1 MFGHNALPG
10 QVWIWLLFLL
20 WYGSWIYN
28 YLCNPCLSPLT
39 LWVRTPLMWG
49 VLYTALCDKVCQW
62 LATGRWSSPGT
73 PVSSTNK
80 TDVHDITKILLK
92 VALNTTNPS
101 SQSCVRVCI
110 TIKYRI
116 FSTNETDRHDITKIL
131 LKVALNT
138 TTVSIIC
145 VRVCIIIKYRKREKY
160 VLYEGRSISVDHW
173 YLILRLILP

>member
-1 MFGHNALPG
+1 MVGREALNSHIIIILG
-10 QVWIWLLFLL
+10 TNVRGFCDNSFFLQERPVVSL
-20 WYGSWIYN
+20 VLSW
-28 YLCNPCLSPLT
+28 
-39 LWVRTPLMWG
+39 WG

-62 LATGRWSSPGT
+62 LATGRWFSPGT

>member
-28 YLCNPCLSPLT
+28 YLCNPCLSTLT

-62 LATGRWSSPGT
+62 LAIGRWFSPGT

-92 VALNTTNPS
+92 VPLNTINPLNHMCTCMYYYKVQETWKIRPLWGTFYIS
-101 SQSCVRVCI
+101 RSLIFNTKTDI
-110 TIKYRI
+110 TITNTKNVEWNIFVILYRFNLVLYDLRTFKYRNMI
-116 FSTNETDRHDITKIL
+116 H
-131 LKVALNT
+131 
-138 TTVSIIC
+138 
-145 VRVCIIIKYRKREKY
+145 Y
-160 VLYEGRSISVDHW
+160 
-173 YLILRLILP
+173 